1 MSIRTD
7 LALEAHEVCREDVKK
22 DSEIDGVRAD
32 VHKDGCITVTKIEIT
47 NENGAKTLGKP
58 MGKYITIESPNLKY
72 SVDDYENTCRKI
84 ADVLCGMIEF
94 TSEQPILIAGLGNTE
109 ITPDALGP
117 AVMSKL
123 IITRHMKT
131 HMGDYFGSDFSNVC
145 AVAPGV
151 LGTTGIETAS
161 VIKGVVNEVEPIAI
175 IAVDALAARSIDRI
189 STTIQISDTGIRP
202 GAGVGNRRDILD
214 KDTLGVKVISVG
226 VPTVVDAATIAL
238 DSFDAALEE
247 LDNTTLSENDK
258 ENLIKHTLSKNI
270 SRLVVTPKDIDLV
283 IERAAKTV
291 ANGINLAVH
300 KNLTFEDI
308 ESFVG

>member
-7 LALEAHEVCREDVKK
+7 LALEAHEVCREEAKK
-22 DSEIDGVRAD
+22 EAEIDGVKAD
-32 VHKDGCITVTKIEIT
+32 VHKDGSITVTAIEIT
-47 NENGAKTLGKP
+47 NENGAKALGKP
-58 MGKYITIESPNLKY
+58 IGSYITIESPNLKY
-72 SVDDYENTCRKI
+72 SVEEYENTCKKI
-84 ADVLCGMIEF
+84 ADVLGKMIGS
-94 TSEQPILIAGLGNTE
+94 TGDRPILIAGLGNTE

-131 HMGDYFGSDFSNVC
+131 HMGEYFGSDFSNVC

-161 VIKGVVNEVEPIAI
+161 VIKGVADEVEPSVI

-189 STTIQISDTGIRP
+189 STTVQISDTGIRP

-226 VPTVVDAATIAL
+226 VPTVVDAATIAI
-238 DSFDAALEE
+238 DSLDAALEE
-247 LDNTTLSENDK
+247 LDNTTLSDNDK
-258 ENLIKHTLSKNI
+258 EYIINHALSKNI

-300 KNLTFEDI
+300 KNLSFEDI